1 MCAGLMTSQ
10 LGEILLMHASR
21 ELRHY
26 DKPEQLNILQAM
38 ASISD
43 TLNKLELYGL
53 ERLSERQYKAYLEYL
68 DMLEEQAIKLQEASN
83 GK

>member
-1 MCAGLMTSQ
+1 
-10 LGEILLMHASR
+10 MHASR
-21 ELRHY
+21 GLREY
-26 DKPEQLNILQAM
+26 TTSEQLNILQAM

>member
-1 MCAGLMTSQ
+1 
-10 LGEILLMHASR
+10 MHASR

-53 ERLSERQYKAYLEYL
+53 ERLSERQYKAYLDYL

>member
-1 MCAGLMTSQ
+1 
-10 LGEILLMHASR
+10 MHASR
-21 ELRHY
+21 GLRHY

-38 ASISD
+38 ATISD

>member
-1 MCAGLMTSQ
+1 
-10 LGEILLMHASR
+10 MHASR

-38 ASISD
+38 ATISD

>member
-1 MCAGLMTSQ
+1 MTSQ

-21 ELRHY
+21 GLREY
-26 DKPEQLNILQAM
+26 TTSEQLNILQAM

-53 ERLSERQYKAYLEYL
+53 ERLSERQYKAYLDYL

>member
-1 MCAGLMTSQ
+1 MTSQ

-21 ELRHY
+21 GLREY
-26 DKPEQLNILQAM
+26 TTSEQLNILQAM

>member
-1 MCAGLMTSQ
+1 
-10 LGEILLMHASR
+10 MHASR

>member
-21 ELRHY
+21 GLREY
-26 DKPEQLNILQAM
+26 TTSEQLNILQAM

-53 ERLSERQYKAYLEYL
+53 ERLSERQYKAYLDYL

>member
-21 ELRHY
+21 GLREY
-26 DKPEQLNILQAM
+26 TTSEQLNILQAM

>member
-1 MCAGLMTSQ
+1 
-10 LGEILLMHASR
+10 MHASR
-21 ELRHY
+21 GLREY
-26 DKPEQLNILQAM
+26 TTSEQLNILQAM

-53 ERLSERQYKAYLEYL
+53 ERLSERQYKAYLDYL

>member
-1 MCAGLMTSQ
+1 
-10 LGEILLMHASR
+10 MHASR

-38 ASISD
+38 ATISD

-53 ERLSERQYKAYLEYL
+53 ERLSERQYKAYLDYL

>member
-1 MCAGLMTSQ
+1 
-10 LGEILLMHASR
+10 
-21 ELRHY
+21 
-26 DKPEQLNILQAM
+26 M

-53 ERLSERQYKAYLEYL
+53 ERLSEKQYKAYL
-68 DMLEEQAIKLQEASN
+68 DMLEEQAVKLEEASN